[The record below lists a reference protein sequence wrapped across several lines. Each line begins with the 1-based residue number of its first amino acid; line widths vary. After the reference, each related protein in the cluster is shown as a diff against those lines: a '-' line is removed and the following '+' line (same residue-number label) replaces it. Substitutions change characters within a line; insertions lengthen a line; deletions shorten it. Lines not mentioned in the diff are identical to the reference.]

1 MSLNGDL
8 GFARVRDCNVLC
20 CGCSSTESVKK
31 TIEKSS
37 VKFIHGV
44 KLDTKIG
51 KSEDRILVSRCF

>member
-1 MSLNGDL
+1 MSINGDL
-8 GFARVRDCNVLC
+8 SFARVCYCNILC
-20 CGCSSTESVKK
+20 CGFSSTESVKK
-31 TIEKSS
+31 IIEKSS